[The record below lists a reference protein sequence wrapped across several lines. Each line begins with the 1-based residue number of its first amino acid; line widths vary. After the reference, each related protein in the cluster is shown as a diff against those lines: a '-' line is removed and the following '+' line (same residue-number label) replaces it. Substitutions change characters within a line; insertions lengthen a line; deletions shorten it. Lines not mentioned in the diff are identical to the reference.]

1 MNTPPLIET
10 DALIIGAGPVGLFQV
25 FQLGL
30 LELQAHIVD
39 ALPYPGGQCVAL
51 YGDKPIYD
59 IPGLP
64 VCTGHELTER
74 LLQQIK
80 PFKPGLHL
88 GQHITHLQSLPDG
101 RFELQ
106 SSTHQVFH
114 ARTVF
119 IAAGVGAFLAR
130 SLNLP
135 GVEAFRGTQLFEG
148 GLGPR
153 ERSRLPELGNQWVV
167 LGGDDAAIQHALEG
181 AAAGKQVTLIHR
193 RDHFNAPPAVLEALD
208 EARSGG
214 RITFLAGQPIGI
226 DTHQERISHLNV
238 ADPAGLTHNVPLDTL
253 IACLGLSPKLGP
265 VAEWGLSLERKQLNV
280 NPASFQTSQPGIY
293 AVGDINTYP
302 GKKKLILCGFHEAT
316 LAAHHAARF
325 LWPDEPEGP
334 LLYTTSS
341 PRLHRLLGLGN

>member
-1 MNTPPLIET
+1 MSTSPLIET
-10 DALIIGAGPVGLFQV
+10 DAMIIGAGPVGLFQV

-101 RFELQ
+101 RFALQ
-106 SSTHQVFH
+106 SSTRQVFH

-135 GVEAFRGTQLFEG
+135 GVGAFRRTQLFEG
-148 GLGPR
+148 GLTPH
-153 ERSRLPELGNQWVV
+153 ERGRLAELGTRWVV
-167 LGGDDAAIQHALEG
+167 LGGDDAAIEHALEG

-193 RDHFNAPPAVLEALD
+193 RDHFNAPPTLLEVLD
-208 EARSGG
+208 GARSNG

-226 DTHQERISHLNV
+226 DTHQDRIRHLEV
-238 ADPAGLTHNVPLDTL
+238 LDPEGQAHNIPLDTL
-253 IACLGLSPKLGP
+253 IACLGLSPRLGP
-265 VAEWGLSLERKQLNV
+265 VAEWGLSLARKQLNV
-280 NPASFQTSQPGIY
+280 DPASFQTSQRGIY

-316 LAAHHAARF
+316 LAAHHAVRF
-325 LWPDEPEGP
+325 LRPDEPEGP
-334 LLYTTSS
+334 LLYTSSS
-341 PRLHRLLGLGN
+341 PKLHRLLGFGN

>member
-1 MNTPPLIET
+1 MNTPPPIET

-30 LELQAHIVD
+30 LELQAHVVD

-88 GQHITHLQSLPDG
+88 AQHITHLQSLPNG
-101 RFELQ
+101 RFALQ

-135 GVEAFRGTQLFEG
+135 GIEAFRGTQLFEG
-148 GLGPR
+148 GLSPR
-153 ERSRLPELGNQWVV
+153 EYSRLPELGNQWVV
-167 LGGDDAAIQHALEG
+167 LGGDDAAIRHALEG

-193 RDHFNAPPAVLEALD
+193 RDHFKATPALLGALN
-208 EARSGG
+208 EARSDR
-214 RITFLAGQPIGI
+214 RITFLGGQPIGI
-226 DTHQERISHLNV
+226 DIHQDRIRHLKV
-238 ADPAGLTHNVPLDTL
+238 ADPEGRAHDVPVDTL

-265 VAEWGLSLERKQLNV
+265 VSEWGLSLERKQLSV
-280 NPASFQTSQPGIY
+280 DPASFRTSQAGIY

-302 GKKKLILCGFHEAT
+302 GKKKLIVCGFHEAT
-316 LAAHHAARF
+316 LAAHHAVRF
-325 LWPDEPEGP
+325 LWPEEPEGP

-341 PRLHRLLGLGN
+341 PKLHQLLGLGK